1 MDGTL
6 LALSGSLMSLLL
18 LVIGFFISRLIS
30 DLKKVVEDTGKN
42 KGRIDLVAK
51 QQENDIKRIEE
62 RTTLELCSL
71 TKNVRNLTENVNNL
85 ISILAENG
93 VKKL

>member
-1 MDGTL
+1 MNETL
-6 LALSGSLMSLLL
+6 LTTYSSI
-18 LVIGFFISRLIS
+18 IGFMILIIGYFISRLIT

-62 RTTLELCSL
+62 RTTLELCNLS
-71 TKNVRNLTENVNNL
+71 KNVKNLTENVNSL
-85 ISILAENG
+85 VSLLAENG
-93 VKKL
+93 LKK

>member
-1 MDGTL
+1 MDETL
-6 LALSGSLMSLLL
+6 LTTYSSIIGFMIII
-18 LVIGFFISRLIS
+18 IGFFISRLIT

-62 RTTLELCSL
+62 RTTLELCNLS
-71 TKNVRNLTENVNNL
+71 KNVKNLTENVNNL
-85 ISILAENG
+85 VSIIAENAL
-93 VKKL
+93 KK

>member
-1 MDGTL
+1 MDETL
-6 LALSGSLMSLLL
+6 LTTYSSIIGLMILI
-18 LVIGFFISRLIS
+18 IGYFISRLIT

-62 RTTLELCSL
+62 RTTLELCNLS
-71 TKNVRNLTENVNNL
+71 KNVKNLTENVNSL
-85 ISILAENG
+85 VSLLAENG
-93 VKKL
+93 LKK

>member
-1 MDGTL
+1 MDETL
-6 LALSGSLMSLLL
+6 LTTYSSI
-18 LVIGFFISRLIS
+18 IGFMILIIGYFISRLIT

-62 RTTLELCSL
+62 RTTLELCNLS
-71 TKNVRNLTENVNNL
+71 KNVKNLTENVNSL
-85 ISILAENG
+85 VSLLAENG
-93 VKKL
+93 LKK

>member
-1 MDGTL
+1 MDETL
-6 LALSGSLMSLLL
+6 LTTYSSIIGFMI
-18 LVIGFFISRLIS
+18 LVIGFFISRLIG

-62 RTTLELCSL
+62 RTTLELCNLS
-71 TKNVRNLTENVNNL
+71 KNVKSLTENVNNL
-85 ISILAENG
+85 VSIIAQNG
-93 VKKL
+93 VK

>member
-1 MDGTL
+1 MDGTV
-6 LALSGSLMSLLL
+6 LALSGSLMSILI
-18 LVIGFFISRLIS
+18 LVIGFFISRLIN

-62 RTTLELCSL
+62 RTTLELCNLSKHVKSL
-71 TKNVRNLTENVNNL
+71 NENVNSL
-85 ISILAENG
+85 VTLLAENG
-93 VKKL
+93 LKK

>member
-1 MDGTL
+1 MDETL
-6 LALSGSLMSLLL
+6 LTTYSSIIGFMILI
-18 LVIGFFISRLIS
+18 IGFFISRLIT

-62 RTTLELCSL
+62 RTTLELCNLS
-71 TKNVRNLTENVNNL
+71 KNVKSLNENVNSL
-85 ISILAENG
+85 VTLLAENG
-93 VKKL
+93 LKK

>member
-1 MDGTL
+1 MDETL
-6 LALSGSLMSLLL
+6 LTTYSSI
-18 LVIGFFISRLIS
+18 IGFMILIIGYFISRLIT

-62 RTTLELCSL
+62 RTTLELCNLS
-71 TKNVRNLTENVNNL
+71 KNVKNLTENVNR
-85 ISILAENG
+85 
-93 VKKL
+93 